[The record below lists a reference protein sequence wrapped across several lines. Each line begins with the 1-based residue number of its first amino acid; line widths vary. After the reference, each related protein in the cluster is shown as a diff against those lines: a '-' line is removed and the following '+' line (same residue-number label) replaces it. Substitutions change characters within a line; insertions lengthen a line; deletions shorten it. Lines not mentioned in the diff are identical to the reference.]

1 VLRMMVDSGDN
12 DDSSTWVC
20 VGGISIGIV
29 TRCGVVDVD
38 ASNE

>member
-1 VLRMMVDSGDN
+1 VLRMVVDSGDD
-12 DDSSTWVC
+12 DDSSTEVC
-20 VGGISIGIV
+20 VGGISIAIV